1 MTKRLIQSVLVL
13 SVLSPS
19 AVSAQT
25 ELSLPDDA
33 LPDPFLETPDEA
45 IQLPTTDAPPVRL
58 PTITPSPIPSESIS
72 AEATIVVSDFIFDGN
87 TVISSQELSA
97 IAAAYT
103 GRDVTSLALR
113 ALEDEITALY
123 VEKGYVTSFAY
134 VSTLGNQGFDPAAA
148 ALTVK
153 VVEGQLEEIKVSG
166 APRLERYVTNRLKQ
180 ATSPALN
187 QADLEESLRLLQL
200 DPLIQSISVNLVE
213 GNLGPSSILLVDVV
227 AAPTTSLLIGVN
239 NGNSPLSGRF
249 EQGGRMRLSNL
260 TGLGETVSAGYYRS
274 EGSDQYDLDLSIPVN
289 VRDGRVGFEFAEFD
303 SQIIEAPFDVF
314 DIRSQ
319 NRSYRAGYQQPVV
332 SRADDSS
339 VEELALGLSVARL
352 ESDFTVEGFLVSP
365 NAEDS
370 PRTRVNEISFSQEY
384 LQQTRGSVVVAL
396 SSLSVGSDTEQ
407 SSEYLRW
414 NGQAAWLRRFGKN
427 SFSLQGRAQ
436 FSANELP
443 PIVQFS
449 LGSLRATQGF
459 RQRSLLSDN
468 GVTTTAELQLPFVEA
483 PVRLSAIPFFET
495 GVGWDNGSRGDR
507 TDFFVAPG
515 IGLQLDFAN
524 FGARVDYALPLTDV
538 DETGDSRIGFQLQYR
553 TAF

>member
-495 GVGWDNGSRGDR
+495 GVGWDNGSSGDR